1 MSDKDNKDGY
11 KEEADYYR
19 DQLIAEVLLRITA
32 LENLLILKNVV
43 SESEI
48 QDQIKLLSAKIA
60 DLVSGGVISQSRLLT
75 MEEEA
80 PEEQEENVS
89 ESEFKQVFEEF
100 ALTTRKI
107 SKGN

>member
-1 MSDKDNKDGY
+1 MNKDGKDGY
-11 KEEADYYR
+11 TKDDMYR

-32 LENLLILKNVV
+32 LENLLIMKKIILD
-43 SESEI
+43 SEI

-60 DLVSGGVISQSRLLT
+60 DLVGGNPIPLIGT
-75 MEEEA
+75 IEEDTNEL
-80 PEEQEENVS
+80 QEDIQDNIA
-89 ESEFKQVFEEF
+89 ESEFKQVFEEY